1 MELRTE
7 RLKLLDTPRKHKLN
21 GEQIMDNDKKD
32 ICTIRIIFP
41 VESDEKAIDA
51 KKKIV
56 EVLSDIEGVQI
67 HFALMPTPAR
77 PPMG

>member
-1 MELRTE
+1 
-7 RLKLLDTPRKHKLN
+7 
-21 GEQIMDNDKKD
+21 MDNDKKD